1 MVERH
6 ESGPNVLADAI
17 AKSSP
22 RARWEAK
29 NAGIPE
35 PEPLVNPLHKMA
47 KEIAAGAARATKVQ
61 LPPPAET
68 TDDDA

>member
-1 MVERH
+1 MVEKH

-29 NAGIPE
+29 QAGMPE
-35 PEPLVNPLHKMA
+35 PEPLVNPLHKLA
-47 KEIAAGAARATKVQ
+47 KEIAAGAAKAGQVR